1 MRTME
6 IHNENSTEETKNNNT
21 PPRKTAI
28 LELLLKVDP
37 DHHLVKKYNEQAA
50 EYENNLNDQ
59 IKALAMKKDSKI
71 ILPELKPIDFENLY
85 SRFLEAF
92 EFFNGKKF
100 DEKAN
105 EGEGRILARTICLY
119 LTGKKAFLNSPLIN
133 KEISRP
139 DLNKGI
145 LMIGGKGIGKT
156 SIMKTFNE
164 MFFYARSHG
173 LTVED
178 IAGTHQQLSRYKLGF
193 GYFTADEVVDAYEL
207 CSTDLD
213 KKAFNKKYAFG
224 FKYFDDIMAEEMA
237 SNFGKR
243 DIFRKMFEKRYA
255 NNARTLISL
264 NYFDEEDGIQKDVD
278 KTLNAFGNRY
288 GDRVFDRL
296 FEMFNIIELKGDS
309 LRK

>member
-1 MRTME
+1 ME
-6 IHNENSTEETKNNNT
+6 IHKENSTEETKNNA

-28 LELLLKVDP
+28 LEMLLKVDP
-37 DHHLVKKYNEQAA
+37 NHHLVQKYNQQAA
-50 EYENNLNDQ
+50 EYEKNLNDQ
-59 IKALAMKKDSKI
+59 IKVLEQKKDSKI
-71 ILPELKPIDFENLY
+71 ILPELKPIDVESLY

-100 DEKAN
+100 DEKVN

-119 LTGKKAFLNSPLIN
+119 LTGKKAFLKSPLIN
-133 KEISRP
+133 SQISKP
-139 DLNKGI
+139 DLSKGI
-145 LMIGGKGIGKT
+145 LIIGGKGIGKT
-156 SIMKTFNE
+156 SIMRTFNE

-173 LTVED
+173 LTVTD
-178 IAGTHQQLSRYKLGF
+178 IEGTHQQLRRYRLGF
-193 GYFTADEVVDAYEL
+193 GYFTADEVVDAYEF
-207 CSTDLD
+207 CSSDLD
-213 KKAFNKKYAFG
+213 KKAFNKKYAHG

-255 NNARTLISL
+255 NNAKTLISM
-264 NYFDEEDGIQKDVD
+264 NYFDEQDGIQKDID
-278 KTLNAFGNRY
+278 KTLHAFGNRY

-296 FEMFNIIELKGDS
+296 FEMFNIIELKGES

>member
-1 MRTME
+1 ME
-6 IHNENSTEETKNNNT
+6 IHNENSTEANNS
-21 PPRKTAI
+21 PRRSAI
-28 LELLLKVDP
+28 LEMLLKVDP
-37 DHHLVKKYNEQAA
+37 DHHLVQKYNQQVA
-50 EYENNLNDQ
+50 EYEKNLRGQ
-59 IKALAMKKDSKI
+59 IQALESKEDSKI
-71 ILPELKPIDFENLY
+71 ILPELKEIDFESLY
-85 SRFLEAF
+85 ARFLEAF

-105 EGEGRILARTICLY
+105 NGEGRILARTICLY
-119 LTGKKAFLNSPLIN
+119 LTGNKSFLKSPLIN
-133 KEISRP
+133 RKISQP

-164 MFFYARSHG
+164 MFFYARSYG

-178 IAGTHQQLSRYKLGF
+178 IGGTHQQLKRYKLGF
-193 GYFTADEVVDAYEL
+193 GYFTADEVVDAYEF
-207 CSTDLD
+207 CSNDID
-213 KKAFNKKYAFG
+213 KKAFNKKYSNG

-237 SNFGKR
+237 SNYGKR
-243 DIFRKMFEKRYA
+243 DIFRKLFEKRYA
-255 NNARTLISL
+255 NNAKTMISL
-264 NYFDEEDGIQKDVD
+264 NYYDEEDGSQKDID

-296 FEMFNIIELKGDS
+296 FEMYNVIELKGES